1 MFSIF
6 KPKVYLVDLIPD
18 NHIDIHSHL
27 LPGIDDGSPSVE
39 MSERLFSEM
48 KKIGFSDFICTP
60 HIMTSI
66 WDNTPDSISSAQKD
80 IQASE
85 NFQLLNINI
94 RHAAEYMMDSSFS
107 QKVKAKELLCLKD
120 NYVLVEMSYTN
131 PPIQLF
137 DIVFEL
143 QCAGYKPV
151 LAHPERYNF
160 FHKNMEA
167 YEKLRN
173 AGCLFQMNLLSTV
186 GYYST
191 SVAEC
196 ADKLLKKGFID
207 FCGSDVHHLKHTE
220 SFYKQIT
227 IKEKDAIK
235 TAIENTNLFRE

>member
-6 KPKVYLVDLIPD
+6 KPKKHLVDLIPD

-27 LPGIDDGSPSVE
+27 LPGIDDGAATVE
-39 MSERLFSEM
+39 MSEKLFSEM

-66 WDNTPDSISSAQKD
+66 WDNTAETVANAHKLLLASESVMQKD
-80 IQASE
+80 TK
-85 NFQLLNINI
+85 I
-94 RHAAEYMMDSSFS
+94 RYAAEYMMDSSFS
-107 QKVKAKELLCLKD
+107 EKVKAKELMCLKD
-120 NYVLVEMSYTN
+120 DYVLVEMSYTN
-131 PPIQLF
+131 PPIQLY
-137 DIVFEL
+137 DIIFEV

-160 FHKNMEA
+160 FHKNFGA
-167 YEKLRN
+167 YEKLKN
-173 AGCLFQMNLLSTV
+173 AGCLFQLNLLSTV

-191 SVAEC
+191 SVADC

-207 FCGSDVHHLKHTE
+207 FCSSDVHHLKHTE
-220 SFYKQIT
+220 SFYKKVI
-227 IKEKDAIK
+227 IKETDALK

>member
-6 KPKVYLVDLIPD
+6 KPKNFLVDLIPE

-27 LPGIDDGSPSVE
+27 LPGIDDGSASVE
-39 MSERLFSEM
+39 MSEKLLSEM
-48 KKIGFSDFICTP
+48 KKIGFSEFVCTP

-66 WDNTPDSISSAQKD
+66 WDNNAVTIGNAHNLLISSDVIKKEQFK
-80 IQASE
+80 
-85 NFQLLNINI
+85 I
-94 RHAAEYMMDSSFS
+94 RYAAEYMMDSSFS
-107 QKVKAKELLCLKD
+107 EKVKAKELLCLKD

-131 PPIQLF
+131 PPIQLYE
-137 DIVFEL
+137 IIFEL

-167 YEKLRN
+167 YEKLKN
-173 AGCLFQMNLLSTV
+173 AGCLFQLNLLSTV

-196 ADKLLKKGFID
+196 ADKLLKKGYID
-207 FCGSDVHHLKHTE
+207 FCSSDVHHFKHTE
-220 SFYKQIT
+220 SFYKKVI
-227 IKEKDAIK
+227 IKETEAVKR
-235 TAIENTNLFRE
+235 AIENTNIFR

>member
-6 KPKVYLVDLIPD
+6 KSKAYLLDLIPD
-18 NHIDIHSHL
+18 NHIDLHSHL
-27 LPGIDDGSPSVE
+27 LPGIDDGSPTVE
-39 MSERLFSEM
+39 MSEKLFSEM
-48 KKIGFSDFICTP
+48 KKIGFADFICTP

-66 WDNTPDSISSAQKD
+66 WDNTAETISAAHKLMLSSSIIKD
-80 IQASE
+80 QGIK
-85 NFQLLNINI
+85 I
-94 RHAAEYMMDSSFS
+94 RYAAEYMMDSSFS
-107 QKVKAKELLCLKD
+107 EKVKAKEILCLKD

-137 DIVFEL
+137 EIVFEL

-160 FHKNMEA
+160 FHKNMDA
-167 YEKLRN
+167 YEKLRK

-207 FCGSDVHHLKHTE
+207 FCSSDVHHLKHTE
-220 SFYKQIT
+220 SFYKRII
-227 IKEKDAIK
+227 IKESEALKQ
-235 TAIENTNLFRE
+235 AIENTNQFR

>member
-6 KPKVYLVDLIPD
+6 KPKNYLVDLIPE

-27 LPGIDDGSPSVE
+27 LPGIDDGSASVE
-39 MSERLFSEM
+39 MSEKLFSEM
-48 KKIGFSDFICTP
+48 KKIGFSEFICTP

-66 WDNTPDSISSAQKD
+66 WDNNAVTIGNAHNLLISSDVIKKEQFK
-80 IQASE
+80 
-85 NFQLLNINI
+85 I
-94 RHAAEYMMDSSFS
+94 RYAAEYMMDSSFS
-107 QKVKAKELLCLKD
+107 EKVKANELLCLKD

-131 PPIQLF
+131 PPIQLYE
-137 DIVFEL
+137 IIFEL

-167 YEKLRN
+167 YEKLKN
-173 AGCLFQMNLLSTV
+173 AGCLFQLNLLSTV

-196 ADKLLKKGFID
+196 ADKLLKKGYID
-207 FCGSDVHHLKHTE
+207 FCSSDVHHFKHTE
-220 SFYKQIT
+220 SFYKKVI
-227 IKEKDAIK
+227 IKETEAVKR
-235 TAIENTNLFRE
+235 AIENTNIFR

>member
-6 KPKVYLVDLIPD
+6 KPKKFLVDFIPD

-27 LPGIDDGSPSVE
+27 LPGIDDGSPTVE
-39 MSERLFSEM
+39 MSEKLISEM
-48 KKIGFSDFICTP
+48 RKIGFSDFICTP

-66 WDNTPDSISSAQKD
+66 WDNTPETIGNAHKLLSGTEMVQQKE
-80 IQASE
+80 IQ
-85 NFQLLNINI
+85 I
-94 RHAAEYMMDSSFS
+94 RYAAEYMMDSSFS
-107 QKVKAKELLCLKD
+107 EKVKTKELLCLKD
-120 NYVLVEMSYTN
+120 DYVLVEMSYTN
-131 PPIQLF
+131 PPIQLYE
-137 DIVFEL
+137 IIFEL

-167 YEKLRN
+167 YEKLKN
-173 AGCLFQMNLLSTV
+173 AGCFFQLNLLSTV

-207 FCGSDVHHLKHTE
+207 FCSSDVHHLKHTE
-220 SFYKQIT
+220 SFYKKVV
-227 IKEKDAIK
+227 IKECEAVKR
-235 TAIENTNLFRE
+235 AIENTNIFR

>member
-6 KPKVYLVDLIPD
+6 KPKKFLIDLIPD

-27 LPGIDDGSPSVE
+27 LPGIDDGSASVE
-39 MSERLFSEM
+39 MSETLFSEM
-48 KKIGFSDFICTP
+48 KKIGFTDFICTP

-66 WDNTPDSISSAQKD
+66 WDNTAATISNAHDLLIASDSILKD
-80 IQASE
+80 DVK
-85 NFQLLNINI
+85 I
-94 RHAAEYMMDSSFS
+94 RYAAEYMMDSNFS
-107 QKVKAKELLCLKD
+107 VKVQAKELLCLKD

-137 DIVFEL
+137 EIVFEL
-143 QCAGYKPV
+143 QCKGYKPV

-160 FHKNMEA
+160 FHKNMDA
-167 YEKLRN
+167 YDKLRN

-196 ADKLLKKGFID
+196 ADKLLKSGFID
-207 FCGSDVHHLKHTE
+207 FCASDVHHLKHTE
-220 SFYKQIT
+220 AFTRKII
-227 IKEKDAIK
+227 IKETDAMK
-235 TAIENTNLFRE
+235 LAIENTNLFR